1 MLDRIHPDVVI
12 LDVMMPDRDGWEVL
26 QTLRRSKAG
35 SEARVL
41 VCSIINDPQLAKA
54 LGADGFLHKPV
65 DRASLL
71 QEFSRRIKVATPSPP
86 SMVNVKWLARSCS
99 ASSP

>member
-12 LDVMMPDRDGWEVL
+12 LDVMMPGRDGWEVL
-26 QTLRRSKAG
+26 QTLRRSEAG
-35 SEARVL
+35 AEARVL

-54 LGADGFLHKPV
+54 LGANGFLHKPV

-71 QEFSRRIKVATPSPP
+71 QALDRLISRET
-86 SMVNVKWLARSCS
+86 
-99 ASSP
+99 